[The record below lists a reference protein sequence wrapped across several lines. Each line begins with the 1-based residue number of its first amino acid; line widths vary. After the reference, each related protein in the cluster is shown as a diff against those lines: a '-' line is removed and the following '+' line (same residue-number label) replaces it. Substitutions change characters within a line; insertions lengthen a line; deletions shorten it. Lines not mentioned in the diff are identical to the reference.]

1 MKKGLIL
8 GMFSASLMLASCGG
22 IGGGTS
28 TQGNQGNGSMLG
40 SGVSES
46 VGNII
51 SSIIGGGKLSKENL
65 YGTWRYDGPGCA
77 FTSENLLAR
86 AGGEL
91 AAAKVEEKLGEEYRK
106 LGFTSSNT
114 QLTFAKDGT
123 FSAKINGRVWNGT
136 YTYNPTD
143 ASLQLKGLLINLNG
157 YVVRNGLSGISV
169 LFESK
174 KVLTLFQ
181 TMAAVSGNSTAQ
193 VVGDISK
200 NYDGVRVGFDLKK

>member
-22 IGGGTS
+22 IGGGTT

-40 SGVSES
+40 SGVGES

-123 FSAKINGRVWNGT
+123 FSA
-136 YTYNPTD
+136 TD

>member
-22 IGGGTS
+22 IGGGTT

-40 SGVSES
+40 SGVGES

-65 YGTWRYDGPGCA
+65 YGTWHYDGPGCA

-114 QLTFAKDGT
+114 QLTL
-123 FSAKINGRVWNGT
+123 
-136 YTYNPTD
+136 
-143 ASLQLKGLLINLNG
+143 SLIH
-157 YVVRNGLSGISV
+157 I
-169 LFESK
+169 
-174 KVLTLFQ
+174 
-181 TMAAVSGNSTAQ
+181 
-193 VVGDISK
+193 
-200 NYDGVRVGFDLKK
+200 

>member
-22 IGGGTS
+22 IGGGTT

-40 SGVSES
+40 SGVGES

-91 AAAKVEEKLGEEYRK
+91 AAAKV
-106 LGFTSSNT
+106 
-114 QLTFAKDGT
+114 
-123 FSAKINGRVWNGT
+123 
-136 YTYNPTD
+136 
-143 ASLQLKGLLINLNG
+143 
-157 YVVRNGLSGISV
+157 
-169 LFESK
+169 
-174 KVLTLFQ
+174 
-181 TMAAVSGNSTAQ
+181 
-193 VVGDISK
+193 
-200 NYDGVRVGFDLKK
+200 

>member
-1 MKKGLIL
+1 MVANSRKRI
-8 GMFSASLMLASCGG
+8 
-22 IGGGTS
+22 S
-28 TQGNQGNGSMLG
+28 TAP
-40 SGVSES
+40 
-46 VGNII
+46 
-51 SSIIGGGKLSKENL
+51 
-65 YGTWRYDGPGCA
+65 WRYDGPGCA

-123 FSAKINGRVWNGT
+123 FSAKINGRAWNST

-200 NYDGVRVGFDLKK
+200 NYDGVRVGFDLKKIIVGFFFTHPLILRTHEEDRTYEKA

>member
-22 IGGGTS
+22 IGGGTT

-40 SGVSES
+40 SGVGES

-65 YGTWRYDGPGCA
+65 Y
-77 FTSENLLAR
+77 
-86 AGGEL
+86 
-91 AAAKVEEKLGEEYRK
+91 
-106 LGFTSSNT
+106 
-114 QLTFAKDGT
+114 
-123 FSAKINGRVWNGT
+123 GT

>member
-22 IGGGTS
+22 IGGGTT

-40 SGVSES
+40 SGVGES

-86 AGGEL
+86 GLDVAVVEL
-91 AAAKVEEKLGEEYRK
+91 AD
-106 LGFTSSNT
+106 
-114 QLTFAKDGT
+114 Q
-123 FSAKINGRVWNGT
+123 
-136 YTYNPTD
+136 
-143 ASLQLKGLLINLNG
+143 
-157 YVVRNGLSGISV
+157 V
-169 LFESK
+169 LAPLDPE
-174 KVLTLFQ
+174 
-181 TMAAVSGNSTAQ
+181 MAAVVERRLVERGVTVRTGVGIEAVGTDDVTLSDGTSGTAHG
-193 VVGDISK
+193 VGE
-200 NYDGVRVGFDLKK
+200 DGALLVHTAGGMQAITSSEVSVRPSAVQPV

>member
-22 IGGGTS
+22 IGGGTT

-40 SGVSES
+40 SGVGES

-86 AGGEL
+86 AGVGL
-91 AAAKVEEKLGEEYRK
+91 AAAK
-106 LGFTSSNT
+106 
-114 QLTFAKDGT
+114 A
-123 FSAKINGRVWNGT
+123 WNGT